1 MSSVGVSCILH
12 PARSQAGA
20 HLGPVGDLIV
30 VSGSKAESDRR
41 YQMHRLDGRFV
52 FGWMALSS
60 FFVLK
65 PTMLV
70 VVSRGQLA

>member
-1 MSSVGVSCILH
+1 MHGQRLLAAHSIPSTYRN
-12 PARSQAGA
+12 RSAK
-20 HLGPVGDLIV
+20 VV

>member
-1 MSSVGVSCILH
+1 MKVQKLSQRPHSSRL
-12 PARSQAGA
+12 
-20 HLGPVGDLIV
+20 LV

>member
-1 MSSVGVSCILH
+1 MWREVSALLGMGVQIL
-12 PARSQAGA
+12 R
-20 HLGPVGDLIV
+20 LVV